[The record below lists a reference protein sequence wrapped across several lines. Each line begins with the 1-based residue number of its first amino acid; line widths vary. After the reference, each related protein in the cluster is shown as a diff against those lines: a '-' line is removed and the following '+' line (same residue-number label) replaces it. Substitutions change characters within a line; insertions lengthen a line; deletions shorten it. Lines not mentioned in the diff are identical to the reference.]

1 MHRHARSLAGAVL
14 AIGLGLVG
22 CTADEPVD
30 AALERL
36 QEVDCAAPVELSSV
50 TLRGVRDGTSCA
62 FKGIPFAQPPLG
74 DLRFRPPQ
82 PLEGHQGTLTVNA
95 FANDCVQSPTFKDV
109 PVGEDCLYLNV
120 WIPGKTHDG
129 LRRGDVPVMVFF
141 YGGGFTA
148 GGGSWSFYNGESL
161 TTHGVI
167 VVTVNYRLGPLGYL
181 APGAVTDADGTPLAG
196 NLGLRDQTAALRWVQ
211 QNIAG
216 FGGDKGR
223 VTIFGESAGAWSVCD
238 LMASTETA
246 GLIHRAIMQSGECH
260 VGNRAEI
267 AAKADAWIAK
277 AGCPVTG
284 PTALACLR
292 ALDAEAIPDI
302 GYSMGGGN
310 YPNVDGQV
318 LPAQPLLRLRAGAAA
333 KIPLIAGYNREETD
347 ALRHLP
353 EHVARVQA
361 TPAVFWAEA
370 EGALTPGQ
378 IERARE
384 VYGDGNYGDAM
395 ALATAMLNDIVFV
408 CPAYE
413 AVRAQTSRGAPAWH
427 YRFSVG
433 DEENALEPYLGSF
446 HGLEIPYVFGNIGG
460 LVFVYNDNDAWMR
473 LYAFTQRIQRYWT
486 RFAATGDPN
495 GGDDPAWPAF
505 GDEHNRLELTIE
517 PVVTRGESD
526 ARCAFWDEVAPLGL
540 GERFDFIKG
549 LIGFNPIE

>member
-1 MHRHARSLAGAVL
+1 MHSTVRVLAGAFL
-14 AIGLGLVG
+14 SIALTLGG
-22 CTADEPVD
+22 CTADD
-30 AALERL
+30 AANQVGEGL
-36 QEVDCAAPVELSSV
+36 QNVDCAAPVALSAV
-50 TLRGVRDGTSCA
+50 TLRGDRDGVSCA
-62 FKGIPFAQPPLG
+62 YKGIPYAKAPLG
-74 DLRFRPPQ
+74 SLRFQPPQ

-120 WIPGKTHDG
+120 WIPGRTADG

-181 APGAVTDADGTPLAG
+181 APSAVTDVGGAPLDG

-211 QNIAG
+211 KNIAG
-216 FGGDKGR
+216 LGGDPNR

-260 VGNRAEI
+260 VGSRAEI

-292 ALDAEAIPDI
+292 ALDAEEIPDI

-310 YPNVDGQV
+310 YPNVDGKL

-333 KIPLIAGYNREETD
+333 KIPLIAGFNREETD

-353 EHVARVQA
+353 DHVQRVTGTLADFWTQA
-361 TPAVFWAEA
+361 AN
-370 EGALTPGQ
+370 ALTPAQLG
-378 IERARE
+378 RARDL
-384 VYGDGNYGDAM
+384 YAAGGYGDAM
-395 ALATAMLNDIVFV
+395 ALSTAMMDDIIFG

-413 AVRAQTSRGAPAWH
+413 AVAAQTAQGTPAWH

-433 DEENALEPYLGSF
+433 DDENALEPYLGSF
-446 HGLEIPYVFGNIGG
+446 HGLEIPYVFGNTGG

-473 LYAFTQRIQRYWT
+473 MHAFTERIQRYWT

-495 GGDDPAWPAF
+495 GGDDPEWPAF
-505 GDEHNRLELTIE
+505 GAEHHRLELTVE
-517 PVVTRGESD
+517 SAVTRGESD
-526 ARCAFWDEVAPLGL
+526 AQCAFWDEVAPIGL
-540 GERFDFIKG
+540 GERFDFIKR
-549 LIGFNPIE
+549 LVGFNPIE